1 MEILFSMVRKYLFT
15 ASILVLV
22 LAGCA
27 GSPPAATETPTIPVA
42 TATVAPTLPAAAPT
56 DTPSSQ
62 EAVVDQPLPAGCN
75 VVSPQPTPGPTQQSI
90 FPPVSESDWTRGPQ
104 DAYVTIMEYSDFQC
118 PYCSELEPVLEQLEK
133 DFPGDVRVVY
143 RHSPLVSIHDKAALG
158 TQAAEA
164 AGKQGKFWEMHDL
177 LFSTQKDW
185 EGFTPEEFTTWVVAQ
200 AGDLGLDTAEFQ
212 TDYESP
218 AMVKLA
224 QDAWDRGS
232 SIGFPGTPMVLFNG
246 NYYNGPLSYGNLHA
260 IINLMLLEKRQFSV
274 CPPMELDP
282 GKQYIATI
290 ETAKGDIVV
299 ELFPEDAPLAVNNF
313 VFLARQGWY
322 DNITFHR
329 VLPDYIAQSGDPTG
343 TGFGSPGYA
352 FDNEISPDLKFD
364 KAGVLAMANAGPGSN
379 GSQFFITLAPTPNLD
394 GDYTIF
400 GRVID
405 GMDVVKQLSPRNPD
419 QANLNLPPGDAL
431 KTVTI
436 EEK

>member
-1 MEILFSMVRKYLFT
+1 MARKILFI
-15 ASILVLV
+15 ASILALI
-22 LAGCA
+22 LSGCA
-27 GSPPAATETPTIPVA
+27 SSQPTATETPTVPSTVPAPTA
-42 TATVAPTLPAAAPT
+42 TALPEAFSA
-56 DTPSSQ
+56 DTPVGQ
-62 EAVVDQPLPAGCN
+62 AEATNQALPAGCN

-90 FPPVSESDWTRGPQ
+90 FPPVSASDWTKGPE
-104 DAYVTIMEYSDFQC
+104 DAYMTITEYSDFQC
-118 PYCSELEPVLEQLEK
+118 PYCSELEPVLEQLQK
-133 DFPGDVRVVY
+133 DFPDDLRVVY
-143 RHSPLVSIHDKAALG
+143 RHFPLVEIHDKAALG

-177 LFSTQKDW
+177 LFSTQSDW
-185 EGFTPEEFTTWVVAQ
+185 ADFTPEAFTTWVIDQ
-200 AGDLGLDTAEFQ
+200 AGTLGLDVDQFQ
-212 TDYESP
+212 TDFESD

-232 SIGFPGTPMVLFNG
+232 ALGFPGTPMILFNG
-246 NYYNGPLSYGNLHA
+246 NYYNGPLSYSDFSA
-260 IINLMLLEKRQFSV
+260 ILELMLLEKRQFSV
-274 CPPMELDP
+274 CPPMKIDP
-282 GKQYIATI
+282 SKQYIATL
-290 ETAKGDIVV
+290 ETAKGNIVV

-405 GMDVVKQLSPRNPD
+405 GLEVVKQLAPRNPD
-419 QANLNLPPGDAL
+419 QSNLNLPPGDAL
-431 KTVTI
+431 ITVTI

>member
-1 MEILFSMVRKYLFT
+1 MVRKILFI
-15 ASILVLV
+15 ASILALV
-22 LAGCA
+22 LSACA
-27 GSPPAATETPTIPVA
+27 SGQPAVTDTPTA
-42 TATVAPTLPAAAPT
+42 QNTVAPPTDTVAPPAVPT
-56 DTPSSQ
+56 DTPTNQ
-62 EAVVDQPLPAGCN
+62 EAVVDQPLPPGCN

-90 FPPVSESDWTRGPQ
+90 FPPVSETDWTRGPEN
-104 DAYVTIMEYSDFQC
+104 AYVTIMEYSDFQC

-133 DFPGDVRVVY
+133 DFPEDLRVVY
-143 RHSPLVSIHDKAALG
+143 RHFPLVSIHDKAALG

-164 AGKQGKFWEMHDL
+164 AGKQGKFWEMHDM
-177 LFSTQKDW
+177 LFTTQSDW
-185 EGFTPEEFTTWVVAQ
+185 ADFTPDEFKTWVFDQ
-200 AGDLGLDTAEFQ
+200 AGELGLDTGEFQ
-212 TDYESP
+212 ADFESP
-218 AMVKLA
+218 EMAKLA

-232 SIGFPGTPMVLFNG
+232 SLGFPGTPMVLFNG
-246 NYYNGPLSYGNLHA
+246 NFYNGPLSYSNIHA
-260 IINLMLLEKRQFSV
+260 IVDLMLLEKRQFSV
-274 CPPMELDP
+274 CPPMDIDP
-282 GKQYIATI
+282 SKQYIATL
-290 ETAKGDIVV
+290 ETAKGNIVV
-299 ELFPEDAPLAVNNF
+299 ELFPDDAPLAVNNF

-405 GMDVVKQLSPRNPD
+405 GLEVVKQLSPRNPD
-419 QANLNLPPGDAL
+419 QSNLNLPPGDAL
-431 KTVTI
+431 NTITI